1 MIHRRDEF
9 RGAQATIDKV
19 HQLAKDGKINL
30 FTQYQMASVKGD
42 KNLESIDIK
51 HDNNEIKNLKTDY
64 VLGFFGLIMQLGPIA
79 NWGLNIDKKTIEVD
93 TEKFETNQK
102 GIYAVGDICN
112 YPGKLKLILSGFHEG
127 ALAARACFKLAR
139 PNEKYRFEFTTSSKT
154 IKERLGVKKVIEL
167 YSANTPNGKKISIML
182 EEIGYEYKVIN
193 IDLNKGDQF
202 KPEFKKI
209 SPFSKIPVI
218 IDQDNNKNIFES
230 GAILMYLAEQSGK
243 FYDTKDR
250 LEINQW
256 LMAQMGYVGPML
268 GQHHQFHH
276 YNPGKSQFGEERYF
290 KISKRIYEEL
300 DERLS
305 KSRFLAG
312 ENYTIADIGTFPW
325 IARHEWHDIGLKNYK
340 NLTRWY
346 VEISERE
353 AVKKGFKFMNKDEV
367 PPKP

>member
-1 MIHRRDEF
+1 M
-9 RGAQATIDKV
+9 
-19 HQLAKDGKINL
+19 
-30 FTQYQMASVKGD
+30 
-42 KNLESIDIK
+42 
-51 HDNNEIKNLKTDY
+51 
-64 VLGFFGLIMQLGPIA
+64 
-79 NWGLNIDKKTIEVD
+79 
-93 TEKFETNQK
+93 
-102 GIYAVGDICN
+102 
-112 YPGKLKLILSGFHEG
+112 
-127 ALAARACFKLAR
+127 
-139 PNEKYRFEFTTSSKT
+139 
-154 IKERLGVKKVIEL
+154 IEL

-218 IDQDNNKNIFES
+218 VDQDNNKNIFES

-305 KSRFLAG
+305 QSRFLAG

>member
-1 MIHRRDEF
+1 
-9 RGAQATIDKV
+9 
-19 HQLAKDGKINL
+19 
-30 FTQYQMASVKGD
+30 
-42 KNLESIDIK
+42 
-51 HDNNEIKNLKTDY
+51 
-64 VLGFFGLIMQLGPIA
+64 
-79 NWGLNIDKKTIEVD
+79 
-93 TEKFETNQK
+93 
-102 GIYAVGDICN
+102 
-112 YPGKLKLILSGFHEG
+112 
-127 ALAARACFKLAR
+127 
-139 PNEKYRFEFTTSSKT
+139 
-154 IKERLGVKKVIEL
+154 
-167 YSANTPNGKKISIML
+167 ML

-209 SPFSKIPVI
+209 SPLSKIPVI

-300 DERLS
+300 DARLS
-305 KSRFLAG
+305 RSRFLAG

-353 AVKKGFKFMNKDEV
+353 AVKKGFKFMNKDEI